1 MVVLIYALGGATVL
15 IVILISI
22 NCWCRKRERNKKKD
36 MESKYLRIM
45 AEIAAGGERA
55 KTAR

>member
-1 MVVLIYALGGATVL
+1 MVVLVYASGGATLL

-22 NCWCRKRERNKKKD
+22 NCWCKKRERNKKKD
-36 MESKYLRIM
+36 MENKYLRIL

-55 KTAR
+55 QSAR